1 MEFIAQN
8 IPALICVLAGVG
20 LLVVEAFMPGFG
32 VAGISGIL
40 FEAIAVVLVYQTSGA
55 MAAAI
60 TLLVALTVIAI
71 ALSVSLRSAAKGK
84 ISQSEMIL
92 RGTERPEDGYV
103 ANEDMKVFL
112 GRTGTVIT
120 TLRPTGMAE
129 FDGVRLNVMSSG
141 EFIEAGTQVLIEK
154 VDGSR
159 ILVRALT
166 AKA

>member
-8 IPALICVLAGVG
+8 IPALICTLVGIG
-20 LLVVEAFMPGFG
+20 LLVLEAFMPGFG

-40 FEAIAVVLVYQTSGA
+40 FEGAAVILVYITSGP
-55 MAAAI
+55 MAAAV
-60 TLLVALTVIAI
+60 TLLVALTVAAI

-84 ISQSEMIL
+84 LSQSDMIL
-92 RGTERPEDGYV
+92 RSTERPEDGYV
-103 ANEDMKVFL
+103 ANEDMKVFV
-112 GRTGTVIT
+112 GRTGVVTN

-141 EFIEAGTQVLIEK
+141 EFIEVGTQVRIEK

-159 ILVRALT
+159 ILVRSV
-166 AKA
+166 

>member
-1 MEFIAQN
+1 MPSN
-8 IPALICVLAGVG
+8 IPTTFFGWVRFLIDKYGDMFLRGTGV
-20 LLVVEAFMPGFG
+20 
-32 VAGISGIL
+32 
-40 FEAIAVVLVYQTSGA
+40 
-55 MAAAI
+55 